1 MYKIGAVT
9 IGQSPRSD
17 VIADIRPILGSEV
30 DVVEAGALDGLTKE
44 EIAKLVPKEGDYVLV
59 TRLRDG
65 TSVKVAERYITPLLQ
80 DKISNLFES
89 GIPVVLLLC
98 TGEFPEFPAKGLL
111 IRPQR
116 ILFEVTK
123 AIGAGLKL
131 GVFTPS
137 DDQIEQSRKR
147 WSTITKELQVVA
159 ASPYINSDSSVS
171 NGAEQLSKWGAQ
183 IIVMDCIGYTYQ
195 MKRRVKE
202 ITSCSVIL
210 ARTVASRIA
219 KELLE

>member
-1 MYKIGAVT
+1 M
-9 IGQSPRSD
+9 
-17 VIADIRPILGSEV
+17 
-30 DVVEAGALDGLTKE
+30 
-44 EIAKLVPKEGDYVLV
+44 V

-80 DKISNLFES
+80 DKISNLLKAAF
-89 GIPVVLLLC
+89 PWFC
-98 TGEFPEFPAKGLL
+98 FCARGEFPEFPAKGLL

-147 WSTITKELQVVA
+147 WSTITKRA
-159 ASPYINSDSSVS
+159 
-171 NGAEQLSKWGAQ
+171 
-183 IIVMDCIGYTYQ
+183 
-195 MKRRVKE
+195 
-202 ITSCSVIL
+202 TSGGRFPIY
-210 ARTVASRIA
+210 
-219 KELLE
+219 

>member
-1 MYKIGAVT
+1 M
-9 IGQSPRSD
+9 
-17 VIADIRPILGSEV
+17 
-30 DVVEAGALDGLTKE
+30 
-44 EIAKLVPKEGDYVLV
+44 
-59 TRLRDG
+59 
-65 TSVKVAERYITPLLQ
+65 
-80 DKISNLFES
+80 
-89 GIPVVLLLC
+89 
-98 TGEFPEFPAKGLL
+98 
-111 IRPQR
+111 
-116 ILFEVTK
+116 
-123 AIGAGLKL
+123 
-131 GVFTPS
+131 
-137 DDQIEQSRKR
+137 
-147 WSTITKELQVVA
+147 VA